1 MHSSI
6 TVLKVAAVAHLPVT
20 STARDVQPS
29 SVHRQ
34 SVSSWQFNMLC
45 IPSLGLPLT
54 RCVSHYLSPSA
65 TRTYI
70 QLPPLASPSHL
81 RLFHIMICCKPITVV
96 CSSLR
101 LWKGGTA
108 ARPCVVIL
116 SDLVVVLS
124 DPPCCPTLFLC
135 CPTRAVVLSDPV
147 VLSEPCGVTVRP
159 CGCVVRGF
167 AVRPCGFAV
176 RPCGCALQTLCGCV
190 VRRVPFLDL
199 SPRAMPRCMI
209 GRACLA
215 PVALRAPPSIAWSR
229 PAAIAKDNPAV
240 RRKVKPS
247 LRFGAAARCCPAVV
261 APASLPCR
269 VAERDAAS
277 SALLVLAPRAMPP
290 CAIWRSCLALG
301 LRIATKPPAL
311 SC

>member
-1 MHSSI
+1 MVARLTVTQEPPRGSQEEGQELSCTPISLRQLGGRVHSSI

-34 SVSSWQFNMLC
+34 SVSPWQFNMLC

-124 DPPCCPTLFLC
+124 DPPCCPTLFL
-135 CPTRAVVLSDPV
+135 LSDP
-147 VLSEPCGVTVRP
+147 CGCVVRP
-159 CGCVVRGF
+159 CGCVVRPARF
-167 AVRPCGFAV
+167 RCPTLWHCCPTLWL
-176 RPCGCALQTLCGCV
+176 RCPTLCGFV
-190 VRRVPFLDL
+190 VRPVWFRCPTRVVSLSDPVVLSFDIVRLLRCPTLWCCCPTRVVLLFDLVVLLSETVVSLSDFVADL
-199 SPRAMPRCMI
+199 SD
-209 GRACLA
+209 L
-215 PVALRAPPSIAWSR
+215 
-229 PAAIAKDNPAV
+229 
-240 RRKVKPS
+240 
-247 LRFGAAARCCPAVV
+247 VV
-261 APASLPCR
+261 LQ
-269 VAERDAAS
+269 
-277 SALLVLAPRAMPP
+277 
-290 CAIWRSCLALG
+290 
-301 LRIATKPPAL
+301 
-311 SC
+311 

>member
-1 MHSSI
+1 MVARLTVTQEPPRGSQEEGQELSCTPISLRQLGGRVHSSI

-34 SVSSWQFNMLC
+34 SVSPWQFNMLC

-70 QLPPLASPSHL
+70 QLPPLASPSHI

-176 RPCGCALQTLCGCV
+176 RPCGCALRPCV
-190 VRRVPFLDL
+190 GVLSDACRVLRCLRVP
-199 SPRAMPRCMI
+199 CH
-209 GRACLA
+209 
-215 PVALRAPPSIAWSR
+215 VA
-229 PAAIAKDNPAV
+229 
-240 RRKVKPS
+240 
-247 LRFGAAARCCPAVV
+247 
-261 APASLPCR
+261 
-269 VAERDAAS
+269 
-277 SALLVLAPRAMPP
+277 
-290 CAIWRSCLALG
+290 
-301 LRIATKPPAL
+301 
-311 SC
+311 